1 MPTRTTKSQLSELP
15 NHDRGRAGDLSPRQ
29 GGAAPGRGYSQPDGA
44 MSGRRAVAGVVRTAF
59 GRALMEFRKER
70 GLSQEHLAE
79 LADLDRTTPS
89 LLERGLR
96 QPTLAVVFLLGRAL
110 EVDPRELVG
119 RVMEAPRLAKALW
132 LSGKEGSGKLQ
143 D

>member
-1 MPTRTTKSQLSELP
+1 MS
-15 NHDRGRAGDLSPRQ
+15 DRSTV
-29 GGAAPGRGYSQPDGA
+29 AA
-44 MSGRRAVAGVVRTAF
+44 AVRVAF
-59 GRALMEFRKER
+59 GRVLMEFRKER

-96 QPTLAVVFLLGRAL
+96 QPTLAVIFLLGRAL

-119 RVMEAPRLAKALW
+119 QVMQARKLANVLW
-132 LSGKEGSGKLQ
+132 LSGKGGASDPK